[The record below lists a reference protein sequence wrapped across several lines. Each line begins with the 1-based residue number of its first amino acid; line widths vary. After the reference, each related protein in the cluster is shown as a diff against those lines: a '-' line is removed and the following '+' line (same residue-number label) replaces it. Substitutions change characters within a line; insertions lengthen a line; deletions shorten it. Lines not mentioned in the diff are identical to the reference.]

1 MNGDGRALEIDG
13 VSKRYGDLVALENLT
28 FDVRAGELFGF
39 VGRNGAGKTTTMR
52 IVLGVL
58 NADAGEVRWG
68 GVPLDFATR
77 RRIGYMPEER
87 GLYPRMHLLDQLM
100 YLGELHGMGHGEAR
114 RAALQWLERFG
125 LADRRD
131 DELQA
136 LSHGNQQRMQ
146 LAAALVCAP
155 EVLVLDEPFSGL
167 DPVALDVM
175 TGVLRE
181 RADAGV
187 AVVFSSHE
195 LGLVERICDRV
206 GIIDRRRMVAC
217 GTVAELRAGGPQRLW
232 VDAPMARAR
241 CSSSRRGQATR
252 RSSRRRSGP
261 DPSVSSGPQSRALPS
276 CSATWSRRT
285 SRSGSQGLSDPVL
298 ILPVVVA
305 AILIVYGRVNR
316 RVRWGNRIAVA
327 GYTVLAIT
335 AIVALVRRG

>member
-1 MNGDGRALEIDG
+1 MNDDARTLEIDG

-68 GVPLDFATR
+68 GEPLDFATR

-87 GLYPRMHLLDQLM
+87 GLYPRMRLLEQLT
-100 YLGELHGMGHGEAR
+100 YLGELHGMASAEAR
-114 RAALQWLERFG
+114 RAATDWLGRFD
-125 LADRRD
+125 LADRSE

-136 LSHGNQQRMQ
+136 LSHGNQQRVQ

-175 TGVLRE
+175 VGVLRE

-195 LGLVERICDRV
+195 LDLVERICDRV
-206 GIIDRRRMVAC
+206 GIIDHGRLVAC
-217 GTVAELRAGGPQRLW
+217 GTVDDLRRGGPRRLW
-232 VDAPMARAR
+232 VDAPDAPPGWSGRVPGASAVR
-241 CSSSRRGQATR
+241 VEGTR
-252 RSSRRRSGP
+252 
-261 DPSVSSGPQSRALPS
+261 
-276 CSATWSRRT
+276 
-285 SRSGSQGLSDPVL
+285 
-298 ILPVVVA
+298 ILLELRDGTDDQ
-305 AILIVYGRVNR
+305 AILRAALETGPVGEFR
-316 RVRWGNRIAVA
+316 RAEA
-327 GYTVLAIT
+327 S
-335 AIVALVRRG
+335 LVEVFRDVVGESRPPEVPSLV